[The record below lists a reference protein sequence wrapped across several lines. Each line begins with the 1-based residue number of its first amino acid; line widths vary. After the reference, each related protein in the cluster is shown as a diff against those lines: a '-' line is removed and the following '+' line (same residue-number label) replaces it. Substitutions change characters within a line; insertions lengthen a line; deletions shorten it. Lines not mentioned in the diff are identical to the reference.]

1 MDFSKELLDSLQS
14 YLPEPL
20 PDLKTVSRNK
30 ETFPKLLTKTAAT
43 ELSSVAAQT
52 NEAAT
57 RLLSLNGQEK
67 IAKRMEQVNQEEH
80 EARLVTKHNKAVA
93 VKKKKKESQA
103 RPAPDVSAAVPLV
116 GAKEVNTDTIPMPDC
131 MPADGSHIEKIEQH
145 MMRDNE
151 LELFAKRVDRPHGP
165 STEMITKTPPLVK
178 TLQYCSQFPDLT
190 PWVNQYNA
198 TLANSSTLSFQ
209 RMPTLSRAVLQTF
222 LRVPDPRHT
231 WERPCFNLDREPRV
245 GEGLMRCAAHRLSEE
260 RLGPGKGYRLREILY
275 PEQIVAINHTL
286 ANKGDAS
293 AHLYPIPEMCYLCH
307 IYLATEKCLEQ
318 KNKQAERKE
327 SDLTVDSTQKRTEM
341 VGIVNRF
348 IVTVGSEGEYDL
360 RRMLVSDDLA
370 MGVFGPFPMWSTRHY
385 ECAVM
390 SDTKLAGFAENDV
403 LVFRLSREPSELI
416 ESTFTSGS
424 TRSTPT
430 RAPQDIMS
438 LRQ

>member
-20 PDLKTVSRNK
+20 PDLKTVSREK
-30 ETFPKLLTKTAAT
+30 ETFPKSLTKTAAT

-57 RLLSLNGQEK
+57 RLLSLNGQRK

-80 EARLVTKHNKAVA
+80 EARQVTKHNKAAA
-93 VKKKKKESQA
+93 VKKKKKEDLA
-103 RPAPDVSAAVPLV
+103 RPTLDESASVPLT
-116 GAKEVNTDTIPMPDC
+116 GAKEVNVDMVPMPVH
-131 MPADGSHIEKIEQH
+131 MPANGSHIEKIEQH

-198 TLANSSTLSFQ
+198 TLANSTTLSFQ

-222 LRVPDPRHT
+222 LRVPDPRNT

-286 ANKGDAS
+286 ATKGDPS
-293 AHLYPIPEMCYLCH
+293 VHLYPIPEMCYHCH
-307 IYLATEKCLEQ
+307 IFLATEKVLEQ
-318 KNKQAERKE
+318 KNKQREQN
-327 SDLTVDSTQKRTEM
+327 DLTVDPTQKKTEM
-341 VGIVNRF
+341 VAIVNRF

-385 ECAVM
+385 ECVVM

-416 ESTFTSGS
+416 ESAFTSGS
-424 TRSTPT
+424 MRSTPT
-430 RAPQDIMS
+430 RAIQDIMS